1 MLVLY
6 RQTDRETD
14 TGPGRVELTIDKLVA
29 CVALDSWLGWLL
41 AKWPLY
47 NEAYY
52 SMGKAA
58 AA

>member
-6 RQTDRETD
+6 RQTD
-14 TGPGRVELTIDKLVA
+14 TGPSRVELIIDKLVA
-29 CVALDSWLGWLL
+29 CVALDSWLRWLL
-41 AKWPLY
+41 AKWPLH

-52 SMGKAA
+52 SMRKAA

>member
-6 RQTDRETD
+6 RQTD

-29 CVALDSWLGWLL
+29 LDSWMGWLL
-41 AKWPLY
+41 AKWPLH

-52 SMGKAA
+52 STGKAA